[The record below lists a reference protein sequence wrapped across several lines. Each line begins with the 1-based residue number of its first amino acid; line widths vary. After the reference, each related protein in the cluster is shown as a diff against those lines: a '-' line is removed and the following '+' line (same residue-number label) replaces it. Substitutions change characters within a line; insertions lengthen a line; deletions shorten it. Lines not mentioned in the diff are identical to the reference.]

1 MQWKQAPRSRFA
13 ERYHEWAMRRG
24 FPLLV
29 RIAPKLPRWFL
40 FLGARVIIS
49 SVMMVYRTPLR
60 AIDGNLARVLKLP
73 ASSRRVKRA
82 RRRMIFNLAYYWVDL
97 FRFCQKPFE
106 ELREL
111 VGEVTGMEHLEAAVE
126 RGKGVL
132 LLTAHLGNW
141 ELGGFLLKGI
151 DLPVSVVYVRDQS
164 PAAEEFRAFLRGL
177 IGVGEIPIDP
187 TSRFSSLPVLRAL
200 REGRVV
206 AMQGDRDFNDQG
218 IQFDFF
224 GAPAPFPVG
233 PMTLTRMTGATL
245 IPAFVTYGEDHRF
258 DITFGEAI
266 EVATDGTRQGDAIAA
281 TERWVKVVETAVGRW
296 PDQWYTFYDFWN
308 PAEHD
313 RGPTPDPG
321 REIGAVVTE
330 TGEAT

>member
-1 MQWKQAPRSRFA
+1 
-13 ERYHEWAMRRG
+13 MRRG

-49 SVMMVYRTPLR
+49 SVMLVYRAPLR
-60 AIDGNLARVLKLP
+60 AIDRNLARILGLP
-73 ASSRRVKRA
+73 LSSRRVKQA

-97 FRFCQKPFE
+97 FRFCQRPIE
-106 ELREL
+106 DLQELM
-111 VGEVTGMEHLEAAVE
+111 GEVSGMEHLEAAVE

-141 ELGGFLLKGI
+141 ELGGLLLKGI

-187 TSRFSSLPVLRAL
+187 TSQLSSLPVLRAL
-200 REGRVV
+200 SEGRVV
-206 AMQGDRDFNDQG
+206 AMQGDRDFNDRG
-218 IQFDFF
+218 IEFDFF
-224 GAPAPFPVG
+224 GSPAPFPVG
-233 PMTLTRMTGATL
+233 PMTLTRMTGAAL
-245 IPAFVTYGEDHRF
+245 IPAFVTYDEQHRF

-266 EVATDGTRQGDAIAA
+266 EVATGGTRQEDARAA
-281 TERWVKVVETAVGRW
+281 ARRWVEVVERAVRRW
-296 PDQWYTFYDFWN
+296 PDQWYTFFDFWN
-308 PAEHD
+308 QAEHD
-313 RGPTPDPG
+313 RGPA
-321 REIGAVVTE
+321 GAADRVADSAA
-330 TGEAT
+330 GEAEETAW